1 MGIVYAA
8 ESLSDDSH
16 VAVKVV
22 SPNAAATSNDLERF
36 IREATILKELR
47 HPHIVGFHELNQ
59 SDGCLFFV
67 MDYVPG
73 KNAEAV
79 LKDLKTP
86 LPVGRAVSWII
97 QLLDALKYAHGC
109 GYVHRDVKPTNL
121 LITGSDAG
129 EKLFLADFGLS
140 REYQSSKISGLT
152 MTGDIGGSTPFM
164 PLEQITDYRN
174 VDPSAD
180 QCSAAASLYYLLTGH
195 NVYNFSRDIARQLL
209 MILQDK
215 PVPIES
221 RRADLPA
228 SLVSVIHK
236 ALSRA
241 PRERFSDVTAFQ
253 QALRPFAL

>member
-8 ESLSDDSH
+8 ESLSDGSH

-22 SPNAAATSNDLERF
+22 SPNAAAT
-36 IREATILKELR
+36 
-47 HPHIVGFHELNQ
+47 
-59 SDGCLFFV
+59 
-67 MDYVPG
+67 
-73 KNAEAV
+73 
-79 LKDLKTP
+79 
-86 LPVGRAVSWII
+86 
-97 QLLDALKYAHGC
+97 
-109 GYVHRDVKPTNL
+109 
-121 LITGSDAG
+121 
-129 EKLFLADFGLS
+129 
-140 REYQSSKISGLT
+140 SKISGLT